1 MKKLMIGLLASSLLV
16 SNASVA
22 LADSNSEII
31 NELQGKQIMI
41 YGGGSSKAQRDE
53 MDELLGLNK
62 SVQKSIVQGTDVDNY
77 LGTSGVETSSL
88 YSSVYLTVVGDQGVN
103 VDIKTPEN
111 ITKVTELQYANA
123 ALTAGAENMEID
135 VVSPVKVTGESAL
148 TGVYKAME
156 LMDLKMDEDR
166 LQAANEELQTTS
178 GIAQNHEDNKKFDPV
193 ALDLTLAQIKSDLA
207 EYKNDN
213 NKVAGNAKVENIVH
227 KALADNGLDGIL
239 SDDEIAQL
247 VSFAQTYQQTGAVD
261 SREMADQLKKY
272 SESAKDKLSEK
283 FKDFKDNEEV
293 KGFGQSI
300 SNFFKNLMD
309 TITGWFK

>member
-16 SNASVA
+16 SNVSVVFA
-22 LADSNSEII
+22 NSNSEII

-178 GIAQNHEDNKKFDPV
+178 GIAQNHESNEKFDPV

-239 SDDEIAQL
+239 SDNEIAQL

-261 SREMADQLKKY
+261 SKEMADQLKKY

-293 KGFGQSI
+293 KGFGQSV
-300 SNFFKNLMD
+300 SNFFKNLME